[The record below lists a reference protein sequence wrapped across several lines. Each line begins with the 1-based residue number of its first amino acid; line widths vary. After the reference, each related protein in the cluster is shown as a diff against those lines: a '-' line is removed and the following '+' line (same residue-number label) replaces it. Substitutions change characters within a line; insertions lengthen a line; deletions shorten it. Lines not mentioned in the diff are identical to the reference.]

1 MLKTSKFKNIFIF
14 ADKTPKQHQYF
25 NDIRKEMN
33 ERNANGEDLK
43 IKLIHNIPHLVTAQV
58 SGTPTSSSKT
68 ASRNSDHLN

>member
-33 ERNANGEDLK
+33 ERNANGENLE
-43 IKLIHNIPHLVTAQV
+43 IKFIHNIPQLVPVQL
-58 SGTPTSSSKT
+58 SDTSSSKT
-68 ASRNSDHLN
+68 DRRNSGHLN